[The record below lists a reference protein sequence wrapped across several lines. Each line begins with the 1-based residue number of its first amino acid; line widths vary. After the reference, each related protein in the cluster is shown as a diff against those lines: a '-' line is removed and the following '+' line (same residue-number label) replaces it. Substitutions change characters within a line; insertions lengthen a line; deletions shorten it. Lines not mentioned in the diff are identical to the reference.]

1 MINNGRRL
9 LKILLQEHFINEKS
23 LIKAQDVKNQINN
36 YLSQIE
42 KEKLKEGKLTCELKN
57 KLDLISLERVL
68 NRDTEDSI

>member
-1 MINNGRRL
+1 M
-9 LKILLQEHFINEKS
+9 
-23 LIKAQDVKNQINN
+23 KNQINN

-68 NRDTEDSI
+68 NRDKEDSI